1 MNDGVKMDTVEI
13 LKKLTAVSAVSGREH
28 ELYEVLSELTKPY
41 GELCRTSLNSFILRR
56 RGKGEKKLLLDAHT
70 DRIGLAV
77 CEISDGFVRVCKQGG
92 IDRRQ
97 VAGKCVSIY
106 GKQMLRGVVG
116 SVPPHLEKDKNE
128 DCLDLDSLYIDT
140 GLSKEKAEKIISV
153 GDSVSFDCSFSEL
166 LNGCVSVGALDD
178 RAGCAVLLKAMEY
191 LYENDEAYN
200 LSVSFVFSA
209 QEETTQGG
217 AKTAAYIENAD
228 ELIAVDVSFAL
239 APGSSPKD
247 CAELSKGAMIGI
259 SPVLD
264 FEMCGELKSAA
275 AENKIPYQLE
285 IMNGRTGTN
294 ADEMILTRGG
304 IRGALISIPQ
314 RYMHT
319 DIELCSV
326 SDIENCARLIAEY
339 VRRHK

>member
-1 MNDGVKMDTVEI
+1 MDTIEI

-28 ELYEVLSELTKPY
+28 EIYETLKELTKPY
-41 GELCRTSLNSFILRR
+41 GELVKTKLNSFILRR
-56 RGKGEKKLLLDAHT
+56 QGTGEKKLLLDAHT

-77 CEISDGFVRVCKQGG
+77 CEICDGFVRVCRQGG

-97 VAGKCVSIY
+97 VAGKCVSIH
-106 GKQMLRGVVG
+106 GERDIKGVIG

-128 DCLDLDSLYIDT
+128 DCLDLDALYVDT
-140 GLSKEKAEKIISV
+140 GLSKEEAEKIISI
-153 GDSVSFDCSFSEL
+153 GSSVSFDSTFSEL

-178 RAGCAVLLKAMEY
+178 RAGCAVLLKTMEY
-191 LYENDEAYN
+191 LYENEKEHN
-200 LSVSFVFSA
+200 LSVSFVFSS

-239 APGSSPKD
+239 APGSSAKD
-247 CAELSKGAMIGI
+247 CAELSKGAMIGL

-264 FEMCGELKSAA
+264 VEMFEALKKI
-275 AENKIPYQLE
+275 AEEKRIPYQLE

-304 IRGALISIPQ
+304 VKGALVSIPQ

-319 DIELCSV
+319 DIEICSV
-326 SDIENCARLIAEY
+326 SDIENCAKLIAEY
-339 VRRHK
+339 VRRYK

>member
-1 MNDGVKMDTVEI
+1 MDTIEI

-28 ELYEVLSELTKPY
+28 EMFEVLSELTKPY
-41 GELCRTSLNSFILRR
+41 GVLERTSLNSFILKR
-56 RGKGEKKLLLDAHT
+56 RGKGGKKLLLDAHI

-97 VAGKCVSIY
+97 VAGKCVCVH
-106 GKQMLRGVVG
+106 GKKDVRGVIG

-128 DCLDLDSLYIDT
+128 DCLDLDALYVDT
-140 GLSKEKAEKIISV
+140 GLSKEKAEELISV
-153 GDSVSFDCSFSEL
+153 GDSVSFDSSFSEL

-178 RAGCAVLLKAMEY
+178 RAGCAVLLKTMEY
-191 LYENDEAYN
+191 LYENDEAYD
-200 LSVSFVFSA
+200 LSVSFVFSS

-217 AKTAAYIENAD
+217 AKTASYIENAD

-264 FEMCGELKSAA
+264 FEICKKLKDIAKES
-275 AENKIPYQLE
+275 EISYQLE
-285 IMNGRTGTN
+285 IMNGRTGTD

-304 IRGALISIPQ
+304 ARGALVSIPQ

-319 DIELCSV
+319 DIEVCSV
-326 SDIENCARLIAEY
+326 SDIEDCAKLIAEY